1 MPVAM
6 NAVLVKRILL
16 APDLIIMR
24 IALEGRSIQDF
35 KPGQYCAIGV
45 LASSPRCEGAK
56 PEKENLKPD
65 KLISRA
71 YSIASPPSQK
81 KYLEIYVTV
90 VPEGGLTP
98 RLFHLKEGDKLWVA
112 PKITGTFVM
121 DSVPPEAHLVLI
133 STGTG
138 LAPYMS
144 MLGHAGVIRPNRRIA
159 VLHGVRHSWELGYRE
174 ELEVLVKEHSN
185 ITYFPMVS
193 RPKFEKIP
201 WTGLTGHVQKIW
213 EDALIEKAWGF
224 KPKSSDTHFFLCGNP
239 AMIDDM
245 VKILTKDGFTEHS
258 SRTPGAV
265 HLERYW

>member
-6 NAVLVKRILL
+6 NAVLAKRIQL
-16 APDLIIMR
+16 ASDLILMR
-24 IALEGRSIQDF
+24 IALEDRSIPDF

-56 PEKENLKPD
+56 PEKENPKPE

-71 YSIASPPSQK
+71 YSLASSPGQK
-81 KYLEIYVTV
+81 EYLEIYVTL

-144 MLGHAGVIRPNRRIA
+144 MLGYDGVIRPKRRIA
-159 VLHGVRHSWELGYRE
+159 VLHGVRHSWELGYSD
-174 ELEVLVKEHSN
+174 ELKALAKENSDIN
-185 ITYFPMVS
+185 YFPMVS
-193 RPKFEKIP
+193 RPKYEKTP
-201 WTGLTGHVQKIW
+201 WTGLIGHVQKIW

-224 KPKSSDTHFFLCGNP
+224 KPKPSDTHFFLCGNP

-245 VKILTKDGFTEHS
+245 VKILSKEGFTEHS
-258 SRTPGAV
+258 SRTPGTV